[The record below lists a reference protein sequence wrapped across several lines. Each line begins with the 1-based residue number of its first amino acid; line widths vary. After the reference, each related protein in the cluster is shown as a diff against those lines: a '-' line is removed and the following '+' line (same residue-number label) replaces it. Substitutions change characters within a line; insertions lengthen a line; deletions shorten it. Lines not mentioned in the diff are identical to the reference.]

1 MNEFTVI
8 YSNRRTICAEVASD
22 GKVTIRAPRFMPKR
36 DVLQFVESQGL
47 DSSCTTKAGGA
58 C

>member
-36 DVLQFVESQGL
+36 DVLQFVE
-47 DSSCTTKAGGA
+47 
-58 C
+58 